1 MKISLFVEGPS
12 DEDTL
17 HKLARKISP
26 NLGFITRVLP
36 RGDLLNA
43 AKVEAYINAD
53 VKVKHQDILKVI
65 ICPDSECTPEDE
77 FLRIVL
83 PIEKEVRA
91 LVKNPPVYYCGVI
104 HATEAWL
111 ACDAMALGRYIGL
124 GDTRAPGAQAI
135 VNSCKP
141 KQALRELFG
150 RNGKDFTNVR
160 DNPRLADVVDVQELL
175 RISTS
180 FARFARLVRHNE

>member
-17 HKLARKISP
+17 PILARKISA
-26 NLGFITRVLP
+26 NLGFVTRVLP

-43 AKVEAYINAD
+43 KKVGAYINAD
-53 VKVKHQDILKVI
+53 IKIKHQDILKVI
-65 ICPDSECTPEDE
+65 VCPDSECTPEEE
-77 FLRIVL
+77 FLKIAL
-83 PIEKEVRA
+83 PVEKELRD

-111 ACDAMALGRYIGL
+111 ACDALALGRYLGL
-124 GDTRAPGAQAI
+124 GNIKASGTQAI

-141 KQALRELFG
+141 KQALRELFDRHG
-150 RNGKDFTNVR
+150 RYFTNVR
-160 DNPRLADVVDVQELL
+160 DNPRLADVVDAQELL
-175 RISTS
+175 KISTS
-180 FARFARLVRHNE
+180 FARFANLVRQQ

>member
-17 HKLARKISP
+17 TKLARKISP

-43 AKVEAYINAD
+43 AKVGAYINAD
-53 VKVKHQDILKVI
+53 IKVKHHDILKVI
-65 ICPDSECTPEDE
+65 VCPDSECTPEKE
-77 FLRIVL
+77 FLKIVL
-83 PIEKEVRA
+83 PIEKELRV
-91 LVKNPPVYYCGVI
+91 LVVDPPVYYCGVI

-111 ACDAMALGRYIGL
+111 ACDALALGRYIGL
-124 GDTRAPGAQAI
+124 GNIKASGTQAI

-150 RNGKDFTNVR
+150 RYGQDFTNVR
-160 DNPRLADVVDVQELL
+160 DNPRLADVVDAQELL
-175 RISTS
+175 KISTS
-180 FARFARLVRHNE
+180 FTRFANLVRQR